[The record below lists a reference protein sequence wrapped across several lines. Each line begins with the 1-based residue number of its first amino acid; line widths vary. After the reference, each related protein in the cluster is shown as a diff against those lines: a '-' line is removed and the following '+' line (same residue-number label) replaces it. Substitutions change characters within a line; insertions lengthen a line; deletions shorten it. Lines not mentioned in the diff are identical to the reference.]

1 MSEVSVN
8 VDNEYKGP
16 LKAADWLLSIQHL
29 FAMFGA
35 TVLVPLLTG
44 LNASTA
50 LVAAGIGTLIFH
62 LCTKFKVPVFLGSS
76 FAFIPAI
83 AAVVMPA
90 GKVVAGNVPLAQ
102 GGIIAA
108 GLVYAL
114 LAVVVYLVGG
124 DRVKAMFP
132 PVVTGPVIVVIGMSL
147 ASVGINDAIGWA
159 NLAEPLSSGTVINI
173 GIALFTLAVV
183 VGCSMFEKGFFKL
196 VPILIGIAAGYL
208 LCVILMMVNVLPKDF
223 IDFSV
228 ITSAAWI
235 NIPFSTA
242 DANGVTF
249 FTIPK
254 FDLSVIL
261 AIAPIAIVTF
271 MEHIGDITT
280 NGAVVGKDFFKDP
293 GLHRTLLGDG
303 LATAFAGLIG
313 GPPNTTYSENTG
325 VLATTKNYNPRILR
339 MTAVFAILMGLV
351 GPFGAFLQTIPGPV
365 KGGVECML
373 FGMIAAIGIRTLA
386 EADLDFT
393 HSRNLI
399 IVALILV
406 FGLGIA
412 SLGNKV
418 IIPLGGGHEFV
429 MSGLFIAVIVGVI
442 ANAVLPKN
450 ME

>member
-183 VGCSMFEKGFFKL
+183 VGCSMFER
-196 VPILIGIAAGYL
+196 A
-208 LCVILMMVNVLPKDF
+208 
-223 IDFSV
+223 FS
-228 ITSAAWI
+228 
-235 NIPFSTA
+235 N
-242 DANGVTF
+242 
-249 FTIPK
+249 
-254 FDLSVIL
+254 
-261 AIAPIAIVTF
+261 
-271 MEHIGDITT
+271 
-280 NGAVVGKDFFKDP
+280 
-293 GLHRTLLGDG
+293 
-303 LATAFAGLIG
+303 
-313 GPPNTTYSENTG
+313 
-325 VLATTKNYNPRILR
+325 
-339 MTAVFAILMGLV
+339 
-351 GPFGAFLQTIPGPV
+351 
-365 KGGVECML
+365 
-373 FGMIAAIGIRTLA
+373 
-386 EADLDFT
+386 
-393 HSRNLI
+393 
-399 IVALILV
+399 
-406 FGLGIA
+406 
-412 SLGNKV
+412 
-418 IIPLGGGHEFV
+418 
-429 MSGLFIAVIVGVI
+429 
-442 ANAVLPKN
+442 
-450 ME
+450 